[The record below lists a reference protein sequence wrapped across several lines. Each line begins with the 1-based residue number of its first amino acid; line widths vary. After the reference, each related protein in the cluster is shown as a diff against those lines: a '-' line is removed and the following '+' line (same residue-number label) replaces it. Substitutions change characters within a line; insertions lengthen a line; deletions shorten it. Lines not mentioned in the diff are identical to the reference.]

1 MSSTKRSD
9 SFDVIVIGGGI
20 MGLSSGYY
28 LSKAGKR
35 VLVLEKGEFGSGASG
50 ACDDMILLQSKKPGI
65 TLDMAFESLRMYE
78 RLEDELETDLELL
91 RLGGMI
97 MIESE
102 NHLRIM
108 EEFVEN
114 QRRSGLDVEIVSR
127 KELRQ
132 RQPHVNE
139 IFIAST
145 YSPRDSQVNPF
156 RVMYGYQRAGQKLGL
171 ELRRRTEVNSIQ
183 STGSGSWIA
192 EDTRGEA
199 YQAEVV
205 LNAAG
210 AWAPLIGRMVGVEIP
225 IVPKRG
231 QLIITEPIPPIGQTN
246 AWSAEYIVTKL
257 KPELAQP
264 RDEGLEKM
272 GLGFSF
278 SRTADGNYFIGST
291 REEVN
296 YDKGTTYEAL
306 QAVAAQAMDFF
317 PILKHV
323 HIIRHIAG
331 LRPACRD
338 GKPIIGE
345 HPQRPGF
352 FIAAGHEGDGI
363 ALAPI
368 TGKIASQLICGEK
381 PTIDVT
387 ELSPSRFTQSGAET
401 EIGSKE
407 KIYSSP

>member
-1 MSSTKRSD
+1 MSWTARTK

-20 MGLSSGYY
+20 MGLASGWY
-28 LSKAGKR
+28 LSKSGKR

-50 ACDDMILLQSKKPGI
+50 ACDDMILLQSKKPGL
-65 TLDMAFESLRMYE
+65 TLDMAFESLAMYQT
-78 RLEDELETDLELL
+78 LGNELDTDLELQT
-91 RLGGMI
+91 LGGMI
-97 MIESE
+97 MIESQK
-102 NHLRIM
+102 HLQIM
-108 EEFVEN
+108 EEFVDS
-114 QRRSGLDVEIVSR
+114 QRRCGLDVEIVSR
-127 KELRQ
+127 KELRK

-145 YSPRDSQVNPF
+145 YSSTDSQVNPF
-156 RVMYGYQRAGQKLGL
+156 RVMYGYQKAGQKLGM
-171 ELRRRTEVNSIQ
+171 ELRRRTEVRAIEQ
-183 STGSGSWIA
+183 SGSGSWIV
-192 EDTRGEA
+192 EDAQDGR
-199 YQAEVV
+199 YKAEVV

-210 AWAPLIGRMVGVEIP
+210 AWAPLIGRMVDVEIP

-231 QLIITEPIPPIGQTN
+231 QLIITEEVPPIGETN

-264 RDEGLEKM
+264 REEGLEEM

-278 SRTADGNYFIGST
+278 SRTSDGNYFIGST
-291 REEVN
+291 REEVG

-306 QAVAAQAMDFF
+306 RAEAAQAMEFF

-331 LRPACRD
+331 LRPACHD

-345 HPQRPGF
+345 HPERPGF
-352 FIAAGHEGDGI
+352 FTAAGHEGDGI
-363 ALAPI
+363 ALAPV
-368 TGKIASQLICGEK
+368 TGKIISQLICGEK
-381 PTIDVT
+381 PLIDVE
-387 ELSPSRFTQSGAET
+387 ELSPGRFSKTGAET

-407 KIYSSP
+407 NVRSSP

>member
-1 MSSTKRSD
+1 MGATKRAE

-65 TLDMAFESLRMYE
+65 TLDMAFESLGIYE
-78 RLEDELETDLELL
+78 TLGEELATDLELL
-91 RLGGMI
+91 TLGGMI
-97 MIESE
+97 MIESQK
-102 NHLRIM
+102 HLQIM
-108 EEFVEN
+108 EEFVED

-156 RVMYGYQRAGQKLGL
+156 RVMYGYQKAGIGLGM
-171 ELRRRTEVNSIQ
+171 EIRRRTEITAIEQAS
-183 STGSGSWIA
+183 SGSWRV
-192 EDTRGEA
+192 EDTQGDA
-199 YQAEVV
+199 YQADVV

-210 AWAPLIGRMVGVEIP
+210 AWAPLIGGMVDVDIP
-225 IVPKRG
+225 IEPKRG
-231 QLIITEPIPPIGQTN
+231 QLIITEQVPPIGETN

-264 RDEGLEKM
+264 REEGLEKM

-278 SRTADGNYFIGST
+278 SRTTDGNYFIGST
-291 REEVN
+291 REQVG

-317 PILKHV
+317 PILRHV

-345 HPQRPGF
+345 HPERPGF

-363 ALAPI
+363 ALAPV
-368 TGKIASQLICGEK
+368 TGKIISQLICGKK
-381 PTIDVT
+381 PAIDVG
-387 ELSPSRFTQSGAET
+387 ELSPSRFSQERVEAKM
-401 EIGSKE
+401 GSKE
-407 KIYSSP
+407 KVRSSP

>member
-1 MSSTKRSD
+1 MSSTARTD

-65 TLDMAFESLRMYE
+65 TLDMAFESLRMYQS
-78 RLEDELETDLELL
+78 LGKELDAELELL
-91 RLGGMI
+91 TLGGMI
-97 MIESE
+97 MIESQK
-102 NHLRIM
+102 HLQIM

-114 QRRSGLDVEIVSR
+114 QRSCGLNVEIVTR
-127 KELRQ
+127 KELRK

-139 IFIAST
+139 MFIAST
-145 YSPRDSQVNPF
+145 YSPTDSQVDPF
-156 RVMYGYQRAGQKLGL
+156 RVMYAYQKAGQTLGM
-171 ELRRRTEVNSIQ
+171 ELRRRTEVSSVEQ
-183 STGSGSWIA
+183 SHDGSWIVS
-192 EDTRGEA
+192 DTRGGA
-199 YQAEVV
+199 HQAEMV

-210 AWAPLIGRMVGVEIP
+210 AWAPMIGRMVDVDIP

-231 QLIITEPIPPIGQTN
+231 QLIITEQVPPIGETN

-264 RDEGLEKM
+264 REEGLEKM

-291 REEVN
+291 REQVG

-306 QAVAAQAMDFF
+306 QAVAAQATEFF
-317 PILKHV
+317 PILRHV

-331 LRPACRD
+331 LRPASTD

-345 HPQRPGF
+345 HPERPGF

-363 ALAPI
+363 ALAPV
-368 TGKIASQLICGEK
+368 TGKIVSQLICDVK
-381 PTIDVT
+381 PVIDAE
-387 ELSPSRFTQSGAET
+387 ELSPGRFCRKRVEAKTGSREN
-401 EIGSKE
+401 IR
-407 KIYSSP
+407 SSP